1 MENARQ
7 LQCKALRR
15 RQKSRRQRNN
25 GKQWKKQC
33 AEQSE
38 QSEIARRAGSAD
50 PDRSR
55 RRGLL
60 LIGEANANARQ
71 PLPASGRSYPR
82 LVFQPSPILRGRAS
96 EKKKRSRY

>member
-15 RQKSRRQRNN
+15 LEKIRRRKNN

-38 QSEIARRAGSAD
+38 QSEN
-50 PDRSR
+50 P
-55 RRGLL
+55 
-60 LIGEANANARQ
+60 GEC
-71 PLPASGRSYPR
+71 
-82 LVFQPSPILRGRAS
+82 
-96 EKKKRSRY
+96 